1 MMVLATEMGI
11 RYNEQNLVIRRIWS
25 GGVGLV
31 EDDSQISSFEQLHLC
46 CFLRWGRLEKG
57 YALEC

>member
-11 RYNEQNLVIRRIWS
+11 RYNEQNLVIGRIWS
-25 GGVGLV
+25 GGGGLV
-31 EDDSQISSFEQLHLC
+31 KDDSQISSFEQLHLC